1 MFGIAVVSV
10 LLYVYIF
17 MIWQYVQ
24 IWWLYLFK
32 KN

>member
-10 LLYVYIF
+10 MLYVYIF

>member
-17 MIWQYVQ
+17 MIWQSVQ